1 MLLYRKELT
10 AQMFAAMGKR
20 ERMEDM
26 EERAEIACLLKKMLE
41 NDEPVGS
48 GIACELLTSAG
59 FQVSEATVGRL
70 LRTMDTL
77 GYTQRV
83 GFKGRIL
90 TALGRDYV
98 NEISDLE
105 YRQHYSEQLVCLV
118 RSQNLDG
125 LLETLVARR
134 AIEREIARLAALN
147 LNPEQAARLAVLV
160 KEFESATGDR
170 IAHGDVAFH
179 QALAEIAGNKVL
191 MAALD
196 LIRQDA
202 QLSPV
207 LGYIRTQLHRRVF
220 SDHKKILEAVLAKDS
235 SAAER
240 AMVNHIENLISD
252 VKKYWSQANGT
263 E

>member
-1 MLLYRKELT
+1 M
-10 AQMFAAMGKR
+10 
-20 ERMEDM
+20 D
-26 EERAEIACLLKKMLE
+26 ERAEIVFLLKHMVE

-48 GIACELLTSAG
+48 GTASGLLTAAG

-70 LRTMDTL
+70 LRFMDAQ

-90 TALGRDYV
+90 TPLGREHV
-98 NEISDLE
+98 GQLSEFES
-105 YRQHYSEQLVCLV
+105 RQRFSERLARLV
-118 RSQNLDG
+118 RSQSLDG
-125 LLETLVARR
+125 LLEILVARR

-147 LNPEQAARLAVLV
+147 LTSEQARNITLQV

-179 QALAEIAGNKVL
+179 QALAEAAGNKVL
-191 MAALD
+191 KAALD

-207 LGYIRTQLHRRVF
+207 LGYIRMQLHRQVF
-220 SDHKKILEAVLAKDS
+220 SDHKKILDAILARD
-235 SAAER
+235 SAAAEQ

>member
-1 MLLYRKELT
+1 MD
-10 AQMFAAMGKR
+10 
-20 ERMEDM
+20 ERS
-26 EERAEIACLLKKMLE
+26 EIVFLLKYMDE
-41 NDEPVGS
+41 NDNPVGS
-48 GIACELLTSAG
+48 GTASALLTTAG

-70 LRTMDTL
+70 LRFMDSQ

-90 TALGRDYV
+90 TPLGREHV
-98 NEISDLE
+98 GQLSEIES
-105 YRQHYSEQLVCLV
+105 RQRFSERLARLV
-118 RSQNLDG
+118 RSQSLDG

-147 LNPEQAARLAVLV
+147 LTSEQAENITLQV
-160 KEFESATGDR
+160 KEYESATGDR

-179 QALAEIAGNKVL
+179 QALAEAAGNKVL
-191 MAALD
+191 KAALD

-207 LGYIRTQLHRRVF
+207 LGYIRTQLHRQVF
-220 SDHKKILEAVLAKDS
+220 SDHKKILDAILARN
-235 SAAER
+235 SAAAEQ